1 VDKFVVNHILIFVM
15 GSVVSI
21 CLKTVKDSQQRETP
35 RIECYIKA
43 KTIKS
48 KLKNNWLIL
57 VKWVQW
63 LAMSLIMKLR
73 NSFSL

>member
-1 VDKFVVNHILIFVM
+1 M

-48 KLKNNWLIL
+48 KLKNN
-57 VKWVQW
+57 
-63 LAMSLIMKLR
+63 
-73 NSFSL
+73 